1 MSDETGA
8 TLSELLTRLEDIV
21 EPAPVSWVPQT
32 VAWWV
37 LGVVLLGLI
46 FFLAFGVIR
55 RWRSNRYRR
64 EALEELA
71 AIEKRL
77 RAGDH
82 GAIVTV
88 AVVLRRVALHIAPRE
103 RVASLT
109 GEKWLGFLNGHVRDS
124 VFTESAA
131 RLLIDVAYA
140 PLTPPARDRS
150 GGYGDDRME
159 LVGCARSWVRR
170 HHA

>member
-1 MSDETGA
+1 
-8 TLSELLTRLEDIV
+8 
-21 EPAPVSWVPQT
+21 VSWVPQT
-32 VAWWV
+32 IAWWV
-37 LGVVLLGLI
+37 LGSVLLGLV
-46 FFLAFGVIR
+46 FFLALWWIR

-64 EALEELA
+64 EALAELA
-71 AIEKRL
+71 VIEKRL

-88 AVVLRRVALHIAPRE
+88 AVLLRRVALHIAPRE
-103 RVASLT
+103 R
-109 GEKWLGFLNGHVRDS
+109 GEKWLGFLNGHVRHS
-124 VFTESAA
+124 VFTERAA

-140 PLTPPARDRS
+140 PLTPPAGGLS
-150 GGYGDDRME
+150 GEDSDDRME

>member
-1 MSDETGA
+1 MSAEIGV

-32 VAWWV
+32 IAWWV
-37 LGVVLLGLI
+37 LGIVLLGLV
-46 FFLAFGVIR
+46 FLLAFWWIR

-64 EALEELA
+64 EALVELA

-88 AVVLRRVALHIAPRE
+88 AVLLRRVALHIAPRE

-109 GEKWLGFLNGHVRDS
+109 GEKWLDFLNGHVRDS
-124 VFTESAA
+124 AFTERAA

-140 PLTPPARDRS
+140 PLTPPERGQS
-150 GGYGDDRME
+150 GEGSDDRME